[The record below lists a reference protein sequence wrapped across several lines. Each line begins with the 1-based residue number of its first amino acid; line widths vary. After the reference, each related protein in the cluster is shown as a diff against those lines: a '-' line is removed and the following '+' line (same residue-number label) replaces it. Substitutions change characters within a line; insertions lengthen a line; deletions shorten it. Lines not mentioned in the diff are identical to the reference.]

1 VALSLLTELYLIRN
15 NGTWVAIHRVELV
28 TNCAGWAG
36 AIWEAGKIYHMTD
49 PTQGVINTAD
59 TVKAVGAVVWWSV
72 PKSFEVDRS
81 RFSVEAA
88 MAGVNSVPKLTT
100 GGALSRLV
108 RREAKQ
114 RSGGSTVSTKNRHLA
129 RPVRTGRNA
138 TYSLV
143 KEDVTNRG
151 IAHDDHLDHNEV
163 ASAGIN
169 AEGVV
174 VVKGMSFTA
183 DDVDGKTS
191 VMGDVEARRY
201 LLQCAKRAA
210 GITLRDMGGCYF
222 VPAGKLDRFQ
232 AQTAVAENHGA
243 KVFVIRVP
251 DLAEEREQ
259 LADIISDQYREEMQE
274 IIDAMGDPK
283 TGKRKLK
290 TLADRAK
297 ILADDV
303 NAHAVALRMEFGA
316 LMEDLG
322 RVEQEASARAA

>member
-1 VALSLLTELYLIRN
+1 
-15 NGTWVAIHRVELV
+15 
-28 TNCAGWAG
+28 
-36 AIWEAGKIYHMTD
+36 MTD
-49 PTQGVINTAD
+49 PTQGVINTPD

-72 PKSFEVDRS
+72 PKSFEVDRT
-81 RFSVEAA
+81 RFSIDAA
-88 MAGVNSVPKLTT
+88 MVGVNSVPKLTK

-151 IAHDDHLDHNEV
+151 INDDDHLDHSEV
-163 ASAGIN
+163 ASAGID
-169 AEGVV
+169 ADGTV

-183 DDVDGKTS
+183 DDVDGKTA

-210 GITLRDMGGCYF
+210 GITLRNMGGCYF

-232 AQTAVAENHGA
+232 SQADVAERHGA

-274 IIDAMGDPK
+274 ITEAMGDPK

-290 TLADRAK
+290 TLASRAK
-297 ILADDV
+297 ALADDV

-316 LMEDLG
+316 LLDDLT
-322 RVEQEASARAA
+322 RVEREAMTRAS